1 MKNFQFNKF
10 CLFMV
15 LQCILYGLGDPI
27 SKAAY
32 ETVEVYSLLSV
43 RYTIAFIVFM
53 LFAGRRI
60 VYGLKTTRIKV
71 WLLPSLCV
79 SSSYIFNN
87 MALSLTAA
95 TNVAFIGSLSV
106 ILTPILA
113 FFIYRIKFSRKHIPV
128 LVMIVL
134 GLYLLCGHGGL
145 SGFGLGE
152 VYVLITAV
160 SASGSLVFGSKA
172 LEKMDPIT
180 LSAVQTLLSA
190 VIVTVCAIVFDGG
203 ISLSSATGEVWT
215 VILYLAVGCT
225 FLGYILQNMA
235 LEKISARTVA
245 LIQCLYPV
253 MTAIF
258 SYIILGETLSLA
270 GVTGAAIILACVIA
284 ETFLTEEY

>member
-1 MKNFQFNKF
+1 
-10 CLFMV
+10 
-15 LQCILYGLGDPI
+15 
-27 SKAAY
+27 
-32 ETVEVYSLLSV
+32 
-43 RYTIAFIVFM
+43 
-53 LFAGRRI
+53 
-60 VYGLKTTRIKV
+60 
-71 WLLPSLCV
+71 
-79 SSSYIFNN
+79 
-87 MALSLTAA
+87 
-95 TNVAFIGSLSV
+95 
-106 ILTPILA
+106 
-113 FFIYRIKFSRKHIPV
+113 
-128 LVMIVL
+128 MIVL

-145 SGFGLGE
+145 SGFGIGE

-180 LSAVQTLLSA
+180 LSAVQALLSA

-203 ISLSSATGEVWT
+203 INLSYATGEVWT

-258 SYIILGETLSLA
+258 SYVILGETLSLA
-270 GVTGAAIILACVIA
+270 GVIGAAIILACVIA